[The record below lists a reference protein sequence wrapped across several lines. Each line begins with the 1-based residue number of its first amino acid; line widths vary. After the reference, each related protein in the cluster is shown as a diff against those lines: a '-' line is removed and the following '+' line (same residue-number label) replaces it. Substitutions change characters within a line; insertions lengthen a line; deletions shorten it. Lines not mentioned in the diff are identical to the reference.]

1 MIFLIIKPITTIFL
15 SVVIFLLLM
24 LLLVTILII
33 AKSKLIPS
41 GKVKIFI
48 NNNEKEIDTNSGSNL
63 LVTLRNNN
71 ILLPSACGGKGSCGM
86 CKCQVLS
93 GAGTILPTE
102 TDFFTHKQQKEN
114 WRLACQVKV
123 RHDINML
130 IPKSILGI
138 KKMECEVIS
147 NHNVASFIKELIVK
161 LPEGEILQFQSGE
174 YVQIDVPV
182 TKINFKNFIIDD
194 EYIDEW
200 EKYKMF
206 NLKMTNPEPSFRAYS
221 LANYPD
227 ENNIIKL
234 NVRIATPPINRV
246 KGGFKNINPGVC
258 SSYIFSLKK
267 GDKITL
273 SGTYGDFHIKDS
285 NKEIIFIGGGAGMA
299 PMRSHI
305 FYLFK
310 TLKTSRKVSFWYG
323 ARSKKEIFYQEE
335 FEELEKQFSNFSFHL
350 ALSDP
355 KPEDE
360 WNGLT
365 GFIHQ
370 IVNDNYLLKHNEPEE
385 IEYYICGPV
394 VMTQAVNSMLY
405 NLGVPEENILYDDFK
420 S

>member
-15 SVVIFLLLM
+15 SIVIFLLLM
-24 LLLVTILII
+24 LLLVMILLI

-48 NNNEKEIDTNSGSNL
+48 NNNEKVIDTNAGSNL

-86 CKCQVLS
+86 CKCQVQS
-93 GAGTILPTE
+93 GAGTILPIE
-102 TDFFTHKQQKEN
+102 TDFFTRKQQKEN

-123 RHDINML
+123 RQDINML

-161 LPEGEILQFQSGE
+161 LPEGDTLKFQSGE

-227 ENNIIKL
+227 ENNIVKL

-246 KGGFKNINPGVC
+246 KGGFKNINPGIC

-285 NKEIIFIGGGAGMA
+285 DKEIVFIGGGAGMA

-335 FEELEKQFSNFSFHL
+335 FKELEEQFSNFSFHL
-350 ALSDP
+350 ALSNP

-360 WNGLT
+360 WDGLT

-370 IVNDNYLLKHNEPEE
+370 IVNDNYLRKHSEPEE

-420 S
+420 T